1 VRNIGAQLITMLTKR
16 LVFFIGGFDPKGS
29 SSFYQQNKANAAAHD
44 ALHGVRYNFGPRTR
58 TSEHSYQWT
67 VQSDQDHASTDT
79 EFEYLAWDDIVR
91 RQWARTPL
99 AITRQALASLV
110 DFASAGTIQQLY
122 RHSKNV
128 VLAALFPYALAL
140 GCATLVVLL
149 TLIVAALLRYSTL
162 SHTAQVSLLCGV
174 FAASSWMAFSWL
186 RRVPSTWFLRVVAF
200 SRSYASSPRDDD
212 ALEQRITFWSQYI
225 AQKLQT
231 NSTDEVLLIGYSAG
245 SILSTAVLA
254 RILNSAP
261 AAIAQRIT
269 LVTLGNCI
277 PVPAVLPQAAHLR
290 SNLQTI
296 DRAQARWVDVTSPID
311 WGSFAL
317 TDPVNHFAHGQP
329 SARRK
334 FISPQWH
341 LLFSPQA
348 YQQLKKNK
356 YLVHKQYLQTTEL
369 LGTYDYFAII
379 GGCLGI
385 EERFFQN

>member
-1 VRNIGAQLITMLTKR
+1 MRNIGAQLITMLTKR

-29 SSFYQQNKANAAAHD
+29 SSFYQQSKTNAAAHY
-44 ALHGVRYNFGPRTR
+44 AMHGIRYSFGPRTR
-58 TSEHSYQWT
+58 TSDNSYQWT
-67 VQSDQDHASTDT
+67 VQSDHAQAKVQT

-91 RQWARTPL
+91 KQWARSPL
-99 AITRQALASLV
+99 AITQQALASLI
-110 DFASAGTIQQLY
+110 DFASTGIIQRLY
-122 RHSKNV
+122 HHSKNV

-140 GCATLVVLL
+140 GCAASVVLI
-149 TLIVAALLRYSTL
+149 TLIAAVLLAYFALNQVAQLG
-162 SHTAQVSLLCGV
+162 VLCGV
-174 FAASSWMAFSWL
+174 FAISSWMAFSWL

-200 SRSYASSPRDDD
+200 SRSYANSPQAD
-212 ALEQRITFWSQYI
+212 ADLQQRTTAWSQHI
-225 AQKLQT
+225 LQKLQA
-231 NSTDEVLLIGYSAG
+231 NSADEVILIGYSAG

-254 RILNSAP
+254 RILNSVP
-261 AAIAQRIT
+261 DTTAQRIT

-277 PVPAVLPQAAHLR
+277 PVPAALPQAAHLR
-290 SNLQTI
+290 SDLQTI

-317 TDPVNHFAHGQP
+317 TDPVHHFAHGQP
-329 SARRK
+329 SACRK

-341 LLFSPQA
+341 LLFSPPA

-385 EERFFQN
+385 QERFFKN